1 MMDVDIL
8 IETLREN
15 PIIAALRDQN
25 DLNAVLNSKVK
36 VVFILFGSIIDIS
49 DICNTLKQHGK
60 MVFVHLDMV
69 NGLKGD
75 VKGIEYIKRFADPFG
90 IITTKPTNIRH
101 AKNLGF
107 YTIMRMFILD
117 SLSLKTGIKNI
128 ADVQPNAVEIMPG
141 VANKII
147 FQIKKDVHLPIIA
160 GGLIQTKKDV
170 IDSLGAGSI
179 AISTTTH
186 ELWELD

>member
-1 MMDVDIL
+1 MAADGL

-15 PIIAALRDQN
+15 PIIAALRDQE
-25 DLNAVLNSKVK
+25 DLSAALKSKVK

-60 MVFVHLDMV
+60 IVFVHLDMI

-75 VKGIEYIKRFADPFG
+75 TKGIEYIKRFADPFG

-101 AKNLGF
+101 AKNLGL

-117 SLSLKTGIKNI
+117 SLSLKTGVKN
-128 ADVQPNAVEIMPG
+128 ASEVQPNAVEIMPG

-147 FQIKKDVHLPIIA
+147 AQIKNEVHLPIIA

-170 IDSLGAGSI
+170 IDSLGAGAI
-179 AISTTTH
+179 AISTTAH
-186 ELWELD
+186 DIWELD